1 MGYFDGAYF
10 KSGFGGRVVVITGGA
25 SGIGRALGERFAAE
39 GARVVLADIERDRL
53 AATAAELGKAV
64 LPEDPGAGE
73 VTGIPVDVTD
83 PGSVEALATAV
94 YDRFG
99 AVHVLINNAGVGAPS
114 AKPWDTTPNDWRW
127 VQAVNDFGVAYGVQ
141 AFVPRMLASGEPG
154 YVVNTAS
161 GDGVI
166 NPLPGASVYA
176 ASKAAVATLT
186 ECLAAQLAADG
197 APIGVSLFLPGGGLL
212 DTGLWTADRN
222 RPAELARERP
232 RTTQAVTV
240 SQLVEM
246 AAAKGRQL
254 PVQPLDAL
262 AGQVI
267 DGITAGTY
275 CITFDLAGDTA
286 KLRERAGRLAAGQ
299 YPTLADSHGI
309 LG

>member
-1 MGYFDGAYF
+1 MGPFGE
-10 KSGFGGRVVVITGGA
+10 GFAGRVAVITGGA

-39 GARVVLADIERDRL
+39 GARVVLADVERGRL
-53 AATAAELGKAV
+53 EATAAELGK
-64 LPEDPGAGE
+64 DTAGE
-73 VTGIPVDVTD
+73 VAGIVADVTD
-83 PGSVEALATAV
+83 PASVEALATAV

-99 AVHVLINNAGVGAPS
+99 AVHVLVNNAGVGAPS
-114 AKPWDTTPNDWRW
+114 ARPWDTTPNDWRW
-127 VQAVNDFGVAYGVQ
+127 VHSVNVFGVAHGIQ

-154 YVVNTAS
+154 HVVNVAS

-186 ECLAAQLAADG
+186 ECLATQLLADQ
-197 APIGVSLFLPGGGLL
+197 APVGVSLFLPGGGLL

-222 RPAELARERP
+222 RPSALARERP
-232 RTTQAVTV
+232 RPSPAVTV
-240 SQLVEM
+240 SQLVRS
-246 AAAKGRQL
+246 AAAKGHQL
-254 PVQPLDAL
+254 PVQPLDVL

-275 CITFDLAGDTA
+275 LITSDLADDTA
-286 KLRERAGRLAAGQ
+286 RLRERAGRLAAGQ
-299 YPTLADSHGI
+299 CPTLTDGHGI

>member
-1 MGYFDGAYF
+1 MGYFT
-10 KSGFGGRVVVITGGA
+10 SGFHGRVVVITGGA
-25 SGIGRALGERFAAE
+25 SGIGRALGERFAAQ

-53 AATAAELGKAV
+53 ESTAAELGKNAT
-64 LPEDPGAGE
+64 AE
-73 VTGIPVDVTD
+73 VTPIQVDVTD
-83 PGSVEALATAV
+83 PDSVEALAAAV
-94 YDRFG
+94 YERFG
-99 AVHVLINNAGVGAPS
+99 AVHVLFNNAGVGAPS

-127 VQAVNDFGVAYGVQ
+127 VHAVNVFGVAYGIQ

-197 APIGVSLFLPGGGLL
+197 AAIGVSLFLPGGGLL

-232 RTTQAVTV
+232 RTTQAITV

-246 AAAKGRQL
+246 AAAKGREL
-254 PVQPLDAL
+254 PVQPLDGL

-275 CITFDLAGDTA
+275 CITSDLAADTD
-286 KLRERAGRLAAGQ
+286 KLRQRAGRLAAGQ
-299 YPTLADSHGI
+299 YPTLADGHGI